1 MKLDEDQ
8 VLITKILEGCHSS
21 FEELM
26 RKYNRKMYNFILR
39 MVRDEEIAI
48 ELTQDLFVKIYTV
61 LEKYNFSYK
70 FSTWVYRI
78 CYNLVIDYIRKK
90 QDNVDSFDYT
100 LLTKKQIIDSG
111 NYSGE
116 DGFEVCEK
124 EEMSQYLWSVVE
136 RLPDKFRELIFMRYI
151 QELKYEE
158 IAEVADLPVGTVK
171 NRIFKAKELLK
182 VEIDKDGVFDKK

>member
-8 VLITKILEGCHSS
+8 VLIKKILEGCHSS

-70 FSTWVYRI
+70 FSTWIYRI
-78 CYNLVIDYIRKK
+78 CYNLVIDHIRKK

-124 EEMSQYLWSVVE
+124 EELSQYLWGVVE
-136 RLPDKFRELIFMRYI
+136 RLPVKFRELILMRYI

-182 VEIDKDGVFDKK
+182 MEIDKDDVFN